1 VITGGTET
9 VKKKSEDIKAFLGK
23 GAEFDGKLI
32 LSGSVRIDGEFK
44 GDIRGGGT
52 LIVGEGARVEADIA
66 VDNILIFG
74 EVRGNLDIKE
84 RVEIGPSGR
93 FYGNLKAA
101 DFVVQEGAVFD
112 GDCRMSSKE
121 AETGKEKR
129 EEMDTGQK
137 S

>member
-1 VITGGTET
+1 M
-9 VKKKSEDIKAFLGK
+9 KKQSDDIKAFLGK
-23 GAEFDGKLI
+23 GAEFNGKLI

-44 GDIRGGGT
+44 GDILGGGT
-52 LIVGEGARVEADIA
+52 LIVGEGAHVEADIA

-84 RVEIGPSGR
+84 RVEIGPSGQ

-112 GDCRMSSKE
+112 GDCRMSSKGAK
-121 AETGKEKR
+121 AEKEKR
-129 EEMDTGQK
+129 GGNDTGQN